1 MIPQRN
7 LSLLSNCLARK
18 KRSSILP
25 SSRNFLFSFI
35 DFFAV
40 SGAKHDNIVALYVE
54 NDAIITDAETV
65 TAEFRVG
72 QPFGVLERIFFEAKK
87 CPMRFLTPASS
98 LLMSL
103 TAFRVYTSR

>member
-25 SSRNFLFSFI
+25 SSRNFLYSFI

-40 SGAKHDNIVALYVE
+40 SGAKHDNVVALYVE
-54 NDAIITDAETV
+54 NNAIITDAETV

-72 QPFGVLERIFFEAKK
+72 QPFGVLDGED
-87 CPMRFLTPASS
+87 FL
-98 LLMSL
+98 
-103 TAFRVYTSR
+103 